1 MEEALSSV
9 MDRVVP
15 LPSVQKPVDGS
26 LIGAVLD
33 EDVVAVEAVP
43 GYRASILD
51 GYAVIGNVINC
62 LLGVELW
69 WTESLCW

>member
-1 MEEALSSV
+1 MDQALSSV

-15 LPSVQKPVDGS
+15 LPSVQKPVDGL

-51 GYAVIGNVINC
+51 GYAVIGKRN
-62 LLGVELW
+62 
-69 WTESLCW
+69 

>member
-1 MEEALSSV
+1 MDQALNSV
-9 MDRVVP
+9 MERVVP

-51 GYAVIGNVINC
+51 GYAVIGNVITY
-62 LLGVELW
+62 LVILVEV
-69 WTESLCW
+69 C